1 MRHSQKNA
9 SHLEKCVT
17 VTQLPQCYKNA
28 SQLGKCVTVR
38 KMPHSQ
44 KKASQIEKCVTVR
57 KMPHSQKNTS
67 QLEKYVIVR
76 KMRHS
81 QINASQLEKCV
92 TVRETRHGQKNAPL
106 LVKCI
111 TVLSNV
117 SPPTIVDL
125 TQAFYQS
132 HLEVRCCQ
140 PQVNVHFRRLPRSFG
155 TSYHCNCA
163 RQDLQTFLRIQLRL
177 FFLSDFSIVNEVRI
191 FYITFLNCIIFF
203 MVDLV
208 QTLIFRDIKCKALLI
223 CNCKQR
229 SISNKLL
236 LIILLKM
243 RQCQKYASQLEKCV
257 TVTARNM
264 RHSQKDAS
272 QLEKSVTDKKMRHS
286 QENASQLEKYVT
298 VRKIRHS

>member
-1 MRHSQKNA
+1 MRRSQKNA
-9 SHLEKCVT
+9 S
-17 VTQLPQCYKNA
+17 QLQRET
-28 SQLGKCVTVR
+28 CVTVR

-44 KKASQIEKCVTVR
+44 KKASQIKKCVTVR

-117 SPPTIVDL
+117 SPPTILDL
-125 TQAFYQS
+125 TQAFQQS
-132 HLEVRCCQ
+132 HLEVRCWQ
-140 PQVNVHFRRLPRSFG
+140 PWVNVQFRRLPRSFG

-163 RQDLQTFLRIQLRL
+163 RQDLQKFSRIQLRL

-223 CNCKQR
+223 CNCKYH

-236 LIILLKM
+236 LIILLLKM

-298 VRKIRHS
+298 VRKMRHSQ